1 LTNLLKETSL
11 IPAIA
16 KRYLKVI
23 IESKE
28 ELILFIEQYKP
39 KHSNIMGAVGDFRLM
54 KLKARQFTIDE
65 FVDLYAEDCMYA
77 IQKLFLYPPHESFDR
92 YIINPI
98 ADGEFYLS
106 DLYNFHMENLN
117 MNPILAGKILK
128 QKSELP

>member
-1 LTNLLKETSL
+1 LTDLLKETSL
-11 IPAIA
+11 IPKIA

-23 IESKE
+23 VESKDD
-28 ELILFIEQYKP
+28 LILFIEQYKH
-39 KHSNIMGAVGDFRLM
+39 KNESLMGAIGDFRMM
-54 KLKARQFTIDE
+54 KLKQRTFTIEE
-65 FVDLYAEDCMYA
+65 FVEAYADDCMYA

-106 DLYNFHMENLN
+106 DLFNFHMENLN

>member
-23 IESKE
+23 IESKD
-28 ELILFIEQYKP
+28 ELIFFIEHFKP
-39 KHSNIMGAVGDFRLM
+39 KHTNIMGAIGDFRLM
-54 KLKARQFTIDE
+54 KLKERQFTIEE
-65 FVDLYAEDCMYA
+65 FIDMYAEDCMFA
-77 IQKLFLYPPHESFDR
+77 IQKLFLYPSHESFDR

-117 MNPILAGKILK
+117 MNPILVGKILK

>member
-1 LTNLLKETSL
+1 MIDLLKETSL
-11 IPAIA
+11 IPKIA

-23 IESKE
+23 VESKND
-28 ELILFIEQYKP
+28 LILFFEEYKH
-39 KHSNIMGAVGDFRLM
+39 KNENIMGAIGDFRM
-54 KLKARQFTIDE
+54 KKLKERTFTIDE
-65 FVDLYAEDCMYA
+65 FVEAYAEDCMFA

-92 YIINPI
+92 YIIIPI

-128 QKSELP
+128 QKSKLP